1 MADLNFDIL
10 SWNVRGLGDYQKR
23 RKLFNWVKKH
33 MSKNPIVFMQETHSS
48 DRNEKRKTMGTTT
61 ERINKIF
68 SCNNL
73 Q

>member
-23 RKLFNWVKKH
+23 CKLFNWMKKH
-33 MSKNPIVFMQETHSS
+33 TSKKHIRLTKQE
-48 DRNEKRKTMGTTT
+48 
-61 ERINKIF
+61 
-68 SCNNL
+68 NNGKNCGED